1 MFTMSKLTKKDKI
14 HIFEE
19 WTLENKRGTY
29 LSKKYGIRR
38 EKVNYLINLIK
49 IHGLSV
55 LDKSYTHYSKEY
67 KEHAIKRVLLGNE
80 SINAVALDL
89 GLPGNGMLS
98 NWIRYVYLSR
108 RYLSVY
114 TAFFYPGEKN
124 VFPTFFRKEK
134 IFYSTEETEKFI
146 NSYFIPARRSIF
158 VPWEEIFKDE
168 TNYIEF
174 MKAVVSAYFHPQE
187 EKELNIKKYIKVDY
201 QKSVVKNLLDNLF
214 CQKPVALTQFS
225 HWPLITDSQ
234 AMPLTAMYHSSDSEI
249 GMKTLDYHELHGFCP
264 YTTSDSWSGSEAQQL
279 MVINGSQIYV
289 HSKKDSK
296 RKNTKTLFYLATPQ
310 NVPDVEKVTKNKLYR
325 NYAEYMLKVGLLVPA
340 HLYYDFKGIDYDFL

>member
-1 MFTMSKLTKKDKI
+1 MNQSS
-14 HIFEE
+14 
-19 WTLENKRGTY
+19 NVSN
-29 LSKKYGIRR
+29 SKKI
-38 EKVNYLINLIK
+38 KIVKNSKMLIK
-49 IHGLSV
+49 TTYNNYYL
-55 LDKSYTHYSKEY
+55 Y
-67 KEHAIKRVLLGNE
+67 KENDPKQV
-80 SINAVALDL
+80 VDF
-89 GLPGNGMLS
+89 S
-98 NWIRYVYLSR
+98 NFNYTQREIGRITGSSRNFVITNIPPHLHYVYLSR
-108 RYLSVY
+108 RYFSVY
-114 TAFFYPGEKN
+114 TTFFYPGEKN
-124 VFPTFFRKEK
+124 VFPTFFHKEK

-174 MKAVVSAYFHPQE
+174 MKDVISAYFHPQE

-201 QKSVVKNLLDNLF
+201 QKSVVNNLLDNLF

-234 AMPLTAMYHSSDSEI
+234 AMPLTAMYHSSDSKI

-289 HSKKDSK
+289 HNRKDSK
-296 RKNTKTLFYLATPQ
+296 GKNTKTLFYLATPQ
-310 NVPDVEKVTKNKLYR
+310 NVPDVEKVTKNELYR